1 MAGKA
6 SKQKGTTINIKNIKA
21 LPVQMH
27 IGSQK
32 YINDDWGTM
41 AYIIDRREVR

>member
-1 MAGKA
+1 MATK
-6 SKQKGTTINIKNIKA
+6 KQDNTINIKA
-21 LPVQMH
+21 MPVKMH

-41 AYIIDRREVR
+41 AYNR